1 MNKELL
7 LILKTLRK
15 TDRGILLNLCFL
27 MECDGVHCDCCPINR
42 TNYNHDSFAI
52 NIRYTKTIEVLI
64 EQ

>member
-15 TDRGILLNLCFL
+15 ADAGILYKFCHELSCWNV
-27 MECDGVHCDCCPINR
+27 ECDCCLINR
-42 TNYNHDSFAI
+42 ANYTYNSSAI
-52 NIRYTKTIEVLI
+52 NIRYINTIEVLI